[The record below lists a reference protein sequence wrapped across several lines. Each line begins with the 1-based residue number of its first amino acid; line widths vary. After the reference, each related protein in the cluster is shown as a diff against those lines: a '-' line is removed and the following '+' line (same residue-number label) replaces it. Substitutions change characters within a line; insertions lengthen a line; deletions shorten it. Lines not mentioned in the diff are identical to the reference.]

1 MAEKITIEELL
12 ARNKTVMASHKPE
25 PTFQFL
31 AENQVAVA
39 KTLVIACAD
48 PRSDPSYILGLNFGE
63 AGILRN
69 VGGQVKPLLN
79 DILALDNLITFKQVM
94 VIHHTDCGSTHFTN
108 EEVRSVLTQRD
119 PRAAAEMEVESVDF
133 GAVSDLP
140 NSVVRDVKFLKESK
154 LVREE
159 LRDNVKGYLYNIEK
173 GSLEEILG

>member
-39 KTLVIACAD
+39 KTLVVACAD
-48 PRSDPSYILGLNFGE
+48 SRSDPSYILGLNFG
-63 AGILRN
+63 
-69 VGGQVKPLLN
+69 
-79 DILALDNLITFKQVM
+79 
-94 VIHHTDCGSTHFTN
+94 DCGSTHFTN

-119 PRAAAEMEVESVDF
+119 PRAVAEIEVESVDF

-159 LRDNVKGYLYNIEK
+159 LKKNIKGYLYNIEK
-173 GSLEEILG
+173 GSLEEILA